1 MTDDPEHGTP
11 DGTPTRDDADVRHSA
26 EPGAGRPAVPAPDGT
41 PAPPPA
47 NRPQAPR
54 RGSEMPGSSDRDGAS
69 DVAPVPAAPRQ
80 PEYGQVRMPE
90 YGALASSY
98 PSGYDPYLYGRP
110 APTTPTASPAPSSAP
125 RTQGP
130 KTAASAPAAPHRPEM
145 FHGVDLAD
153 PGQNPLYGRWDSYA
167 VLALVFAFVGVPV
180 LPAVMGGISL
190 WRTRRFHMR
199 GFGLAVAAIVVSLLI
214 TAVDVWMV
222 KNGISIDMLIQWAT
236 GQSSSGTSGS
246 SISA

>member
-1 MTDDPEHGTP
+1 MTDDPEHKTP
-11 DGTPTRDDADVRHSA
+11 EGIPTRDDAEHA
-26 EPGAGRPAVPAPDGT
+26 TEFGADRPAVPASDGT
-41 PAPPPA
+41 PTVSPA
-47 NRPQAPR
+47 NGPTASRPGAA
-54 RGSEMPGSSDRDGAS
+54 MPDSSARPGAS
-69 DVAPVPAAPRQ
+69 DAATVAAPARR
-80 PEYGQVRMPE
+80 PEYGQVRIPE

-98 PSGYDPYLYGRP
+98 PPGYDPYLYGRP
-110 APTTPTASPAPSSAP
+110 DPTEQAASSGPSPAP

-130 KTAASAPAAPHRPEM
+130 TTGIPGSSAHHRPEM

-222 KNGISIDMLIQWAT
+222 MNGISADMLIQWVT